1 MVPCTR
7 ETSRRTGGH
16 YHVCLRREKCADHR
30 SEEPSGRPVC
40 LQVLSTIST
49 VFNLPTRMNREL
61 YICPMRWPQGGE
73 AVLAGLRG
81 DIMMCVCMYRV
92 CIFPNEQ
99 ETSGNSNST
108 GNKDPLPTSPQS
120 GCEKRLLTSK

>member
-1 MVPCTR
+1 M
-7 ETSRRTGGH
+7 
-16 YHVCLRREKCADHR
+16 CLRREKCADHR

-81 DIMMCVCMYRV
+81 DIMMCVCTHM
-92 CIFPNEQ
+92 
-99 ETSGNSNST
+99 ETVPDSRT
-108 GNKDPLPTSPQS
+108 DHVH
-120 GCEKRLLTSK
+120 CYLLGGWSD